1 MERLYQLPTNLRDHR
16 LSPQRE
22 LRRKISIYLVILGV
36 FDTKVWSF
44 WENQRQ
50 PLNAYPPFTTAQE
63 ILVLVQLGDGLMLPS
78 IRLH

>member
-1 MERLYQLPTNLRDHR
+1 MELLYQLRTSLRDHR
-16 LSPQRE
+16 FESQCRLQQQ
-22 LRRKISIYLVILGV
+22 ISIYLVILGV